1 MTKMNFT
8 ECTLGKLE
16 RTFKLIPM
24 DTSVALEEWVGTNAE
39 LTDFQLQCVQHF
51 CRDLQKNASHW
62 NEYDLSLH
70 FIGPMFSFI
79 GFTEKLRFNL
89 FAQRPIEAEINGILL
104 CGRVDEMVATGFRD
118 PEIPFFAINEYKK
131 ETDPDGDPAGQAL
144 AAMLVAQ
151 TLNTAEG
158 NDFPIYGCYVIGSIW
173 RFLVLEGNKYTVSQP
188 FASTVEQ
195 EAAQVLRILAQLKLY
210 CMNRTKHIKIDW

>member
-1 MTKMNFT
+1 MQKLNFN

-24 DTSVALEEWVGTNAE
+24 DTSVALEEWVNTTAE
-39 LTDFQLQCVQHF
+39 LTDFQMMCVQHF

-104 CGRVDEMVATGFRD
+104 SGRVDEMVATGFRD
-118 PEIPFFAINEYKK
+118 PELPFFAINEYKK

-144 AAMLVAQ
+144 AAMLVSQ
-151 TLNTAEG
+151 TLNRAEG
-158 NDFPIYGCYVIGSIW
+158 NEFPLYGCTIIGSIW
-173 RFLVLEGNKYTVSQP
+173 RFIVLEDNKYAMSQR
-188 FASTVEQ
+188 FDSAQ
-195 EAAQVLRILAQLKLY
+195 FNEATQILRILAQLKQY
-210 CMNRTKHIKIDW
+210 CMARTTHIRTDW